1 MTALTPESVA
11 VRLYEAW
18 VAEHERLCEHPA
30 VSTWTCFHCGESFT
44 NRSCAAAH
52 FGDDEDAEPA
62 CKIKGGAEHHLIAH
76 IRDLEAQLRP
86 YRDGADH
93 ITAAWDA
100 KSADHASAL
109 RQAEEDGYNKGV
121 REMVAEPAI
130 TERIA
135 AAEKAARVKA
145 LEELREILQPFA
157 AEADMWGDS
166 VPDDYAPLC
175 VEMGH
180 TDGRYYGSPAK
191 YTLAHLRKIR
201 ALITAA
207 EAQPVVE
214 KSNGI

>member
-1 MTALTPESVA
+1 MNDLTPDSVA
-11 VRLYEAW
+11 VRLYAAMHRQDDIDVAVNW
-18 VAEHERLCEHPA
+18 LNSDYHNARVQRATWNAVAAEHERLC
-30 VSTWTCFHCGESFT
+30 S
-44 NRSCAAAH
+44 
-52 FGDDEDAEPA
+52 D
-62 CKIKGGAEHHLIAH
+62 
-76 IRDLEAQLRP
+76 
-86 YRDGADH
+86 
-93 ITAAWDA
+93 
-100 KSADHASAL
+100 
-109 RQAEEDGYNKGV
+109 
-121 REMVAEPAI
+121 
-130 TERIA
+130 RIA

-207 EAQPVVE
+207 EAQPE
-214 KSNGI
+214 GKNAHE